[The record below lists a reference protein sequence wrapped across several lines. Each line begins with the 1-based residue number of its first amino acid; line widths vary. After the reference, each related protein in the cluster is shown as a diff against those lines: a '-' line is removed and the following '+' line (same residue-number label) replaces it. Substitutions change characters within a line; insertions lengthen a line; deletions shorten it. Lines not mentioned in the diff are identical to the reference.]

1 MQLSLPDKLSERLW
15 GVTSA
20 QISNHW
26 TGGGTDHFK
35 GQGSQHA
42 SVRER
47 DCSTLGVDLCG
58 MLNDSKIYVQADNS
72 AGRYIV
78 YVSSKPH
85 IVSGSIQ

>member
-1 MQLSLPDKLSERLW
+1 MPRFR
-15 GVTSA
+15 
-20 QISNHW
+20 I
-26 TGGGTDHFK
+26 TGRGGTDHFK
-35 GQGSQHA
+35 GQGSQNA
-42 SVRER
+42 SVRQRER

-85 IVSGSIQ
+85 IVSGSKQ